1 MAKPI
6 SRTYPLTREQ
16 VFDKALAAATKL
28 KYRIADTDKANGL
41 IRFKTAMSWLSW
53 TGQDMSIS
61 ILDNGNGTCT
71 VNISG
76 VRNPSGFI
84 QVTDWGE
91 AGMVARK
98 VFDEMDKKEK
108 DRK

>member
-1 MAKPI
+1 MPII
-6 SRTYPLTREQ
+6 SRTYPLPREQ

-61 ILDNGNGTCT
+61 IVDTGIGNCT
-71 VNISG
+71 VDISG
-76 VRNPSGFI
+76 VRNPSNFV
-84 QVTDWGE
+84 QVYDWGE
-91 AGMVARK
+91 PGMIAKK
-98 VFDEMDKKEK
+98 VFKQMDKE
-108 DRK
+108 DG